1 MVERKT
7 VSGRV
12 FDIANV
18 LILGVVALACLYPV
32 WHVVMGSFSEAN
44 KLGVHSGVLLWP
56 QGYSLLGY
64 EIVFKN
70 RFIWLGYLNT
80 IYLIVVGTVARMFM
94 TSLGAYVLS
103 RKDFMLRKYILKMI
117 IVTMYFGGGMIPSY
131 LLIRNLGLYNT
142 YAALILPS
150 LIATW
155 NMFVLRSAFQAVPAS
170 LDESARIDGANDL
183 TILLRIIFPV
193 TKATLAVI
201 ALYYVVSAW
210 NSWFTATIYL
220 QERSKYRLSHTTAPG
235 SLFYHDQTTCLANRS
250 SHSCQIKGLNLPQ
263 LDHVCH
269 YAFASQPFCR
279 GQYIVNCGSIGDN
292 RNSRLLADLI

>member
-1 MVERKT
+1 MIERKT
-7 VSGRV
+7 VSGTI
-12 FDIANV
+12 FDSVNVVVLGFIA
-18 LILGVVALACLYPV
+18 LICLYPV
-32 WHVVMGSFSEAN
+32 WHVVMGSFSAPQQ
-44 KLGVHSGVLLWP
+44 LGVHSGLLLWP
-56 QGYSLLGY
+56 QGFSLLGY

-70 RFIWLGYLNT
+70 RFIWIGYLNT
-80 IYLIVVGTVARMFM
+80 IWLIVSGTAARMFM
-94 TSLGAYVLS
+94 TALGAYVLS
-103 RKDFMLRKYILKMI
+103 RKDFILRMALLRMV

-155 NMFVLRSAFQAVPAS
+155 NMFVLRSAFQRVPDS

-183 TILLRIIFPV
+183 TILLKIIFPV

-220 QERSKYRLSHTTAPG
+220 QERGKYPLQVILREILISRSANQTGEALVDNGEIDNMYLEELVRYATIVVATLPILCAYPFVQKYFVAGVMMG
-235 SLFYHDQTTCLANRS
+235 SL
-250 SHSCQIKGLNLPQ
+250 KE
-263 LDHVCH
+263 
-269 YAFASQPFCR
+269 
-279 GQYIVNCGSIGDN
+279 
-292 RNSRLLADLI
+292 